1 MAVQPVQSAS
11 VPRKLSGIKC
21 RMPGGLVVF
30 HCRTLVVLMLL
41 MTKLLDISSSKQEK
55 SSDYCKK
62 NRRKIATACP

>member
-21 RMPGGLVVF
+21 RMPGGLGCFSLSYFGGVDVVDD
-30 HCRTLVVLMLL
+30 
-41 MTKLLDISSSKQEK
+41 KAISSIRQEK
-55 SSDYCKK
+55 SSEYCKK